1 MNNPSNDIH
10 IRIQKYKKRRE
21 ENPDTRTPEEKYIS
35 QKKFRAL
42 LAARENIKNSKKIT
56 ESSRIGEPLVG
67 VISPPISPVNLPGPD
82 LHPPNDEKVGGK
94 SRKQKKSRKSKKSRK
109 PKQTRKQKKSRK

>member
-1 MNNPSNDIH
+1 MNNTLTE
-10 IRIQKYKKRRE
+10 RIEKYKKWRE
-21 ENPDTRTPEEKYIS
+21 ENPDTRTPEEKENS
-35 QKKFRAL
+35 QKKFRDL
-42 LAARENIKNSKKIT
+42 LAARKNIKNSKKIT
-56 ESSRIGEPLVG
+56 ESSRIGAPLVG